1 MSGPL
6 PALTARHVTVALYG
20 ATRLAKGDPHGIEFF
35 DDTAESFWRS
45 FWAAAI
51 VAPPY
56 LLLLAFDLWGANIHS
71 GPLRVMLIEAIAY
84 VIGWTAFPVVAF
96 YLCEA
101 IGRQDRYI
109 RYISAANWATVLQ
122 VTLYLFVTAVIATG
136 LLPGALALALSL
148 ATHLALA
155 VYGWFIARV
164 GLILSAAG
172 AAGVVALDIALS
184 LAVNAVVR
192 AML

>member
-6 PALTARHVTVALYG
+6 PAITTRDVTVALYG
-20 ATRLAKGDPHGIEFF
+20 ATRLAKGDPHGIDFF
-35 DDTAESFWRS
+35 DDTVEGFWRS
-45 FWAAAI
+45 FWAAVL

-56 LLLLAFDLWGANIHS
+56 LLLLAFDLSGATIHS
-71 GPLRVMLIEAIAY
+71 GPLRVFLVESIAY
-84 VIGWTAFPVVAF
+84 VIGWTAFPVVMF

-101 IGRQDRYI
+101 IGRQDRYF
-109 RYISAANWATVLQ
+109 RYISATNWATVLQ

-136 LLPGALALALSL
+136 ILPSGLALGASL
-148 ATHLALA
+148 AAHLALA